1 MSLENISWLTH
12 IAWLVALD
20 GEDDGCDE
28 DGDEEDERDCHQQES
43 PLQPT
48 SLVPPGDLQDGD
60 VNYPNKDVE
69 IETFFIFI
77 CIAFSTAWG
86 LLLRAARA
94 SCLPYIV
101 ELLLLL

>member
-20 GEDDGCDE
+20 GEDDGGDE

-60 VNYPNKDVE
+60 MNYPNMDV
-69 IETFFIFI
+69 INTK
-77 CIAFSTAWG
+77 
-86 LLLRAARA
+86 LRPSLSSSALPSPQRGA
-94 SCLPYIV
+94 SC
-101 ELLLLL
+101 

>member
-1 MSLENISWLTH
+1 MSLESISWLTH

-20 GEDDGCDE
+20 GEDDGGDE

-60 VNYPNKDVE
+60 VNYPNKDVNRK
-69 IETFFIFI
+69 FIPFLSSS
-77 CIAFSTAWG
+77 ALPSPQRG
-86 LLLRAARA
+86 V
-94 SCLPYIV
+94 SC
-101 ELLLLL
+101 